1 MQAGSGIAEIV
12 ALEISRHEKK
22 SVDEA
27 RKRIYLMDSKVIVV
41 TYLPLHCYHKS
52 FTFPKFA
59 ISPWV
64 CGLKAKFSRHLL
76 SLDLSFCEVKPP
88 DWFPISLFS
97 TSLIFNP
104 HVYRDWLQ
112 RPGMNHC
119 KNSRNHM
126 RMSIL
131 HALLSFL
138 LSRYATP
145 GFLFMN
151 FHISPFQDAFTWRH
165 MKIFSTAIA

>member
-1 MQAGSGIAEIV
+1 
-12 ALEISRHEKK
+12 
-22 SVDEA
+22 
-27 RKRIYLMDSKVIVV
+27 
-41 TYLPLHCYHKS
+41 
-52 FTFPKFA
+52 
-59 ISPWV
+59 
-64 CGLKAKFSRHLL
+64 
-76 SLDLSFCEVKPP
+76 
-88 DWFPISLFS
+88 
-97 TSLIFNP
+97 
-104 HVYRDWLQ
+104 
-112 RPGMNHC
+112 MNHC